1 LAEGVKSKGRTPVIV
16 VMTDGGANVGRDGQG
31 GRSQAA
37 VDAASAA
44 RMIRATG
51 VSSILIDTAKR
62 PHPQSKDVADE
73 MGALYIP
80 LPRADA
86 KRVADTVNVAVAERV
101 QI

>member
-1 LAEGVKSKGRTPVIV
+1 MAGPTSGGTGRV
-16 VMTDGGANVGRDGQG
+16 ARA
-31 GRSQAA
+31 QAA
-37 VDAASAA
+37 EDAASAA

-73 MGALYIP
+73 MDALYIP

-101 QI
+101 